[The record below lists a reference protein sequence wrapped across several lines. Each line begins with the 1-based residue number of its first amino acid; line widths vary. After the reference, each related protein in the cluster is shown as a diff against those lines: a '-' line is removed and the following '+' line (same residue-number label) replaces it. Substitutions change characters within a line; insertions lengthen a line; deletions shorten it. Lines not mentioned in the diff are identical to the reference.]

1 MDETPRLA
9 VQIAEVGS
17 RQQHRGHRGGGSKL
31 IEVRGSLGLQQ
42 LLRSCGVGTEI
53 RPGVWHV
60 TMEELC
66 AVLKN
71 PGMDRPD

>member
-1 MDETPRLA
+1 MKEVPRLA
-9 VQIAEVGS
+9 VQDAARS
-17 RQQHRGHRGGGSKL
+17 RQRRGHRGGGSKL
-31 IEVRGSLGLQQ
+31 IEVRGSPGLQQ
-42 LLRSCGVGTEI
+42 LLRRSGVGKEI

-71 PGMDRPD
+71 PEMDRPD